1 MNIAPNRLYYGDC
14 LDIMAGFPDSCIDLI
29 CLDPPFNSNEK
40 YNKVFKDSGL
50 RIDPQIKAFDDVW
63 LWDDTSAARVERLKN
78 AVANPASKVIAGFE
92 GFIPR
97 SKMLSYTSYMAER
110 LFVMHHILKETG
122 SIYLHCDS
130 YASHYLK
137 LIMDA
142 IFGEKHFRN
151 EIVWSYRRWPVR
163 GNDFQRMHDIILRYS
178 KGDTWKWNQMFEPKA
193 QSTLKVFGNKVVKS
207 AFDSKGK
214 RIPSETTAEES
225 KGVPL
230 RDVWDMSIIAPSAN
244 ERLGYPTQKPLALYE
259 RIIKASSNPGDLVL
273 DPFAGCGTTIEAAK
287 KNGRDVIG
295 IDILPFAL
303 RLINSYRLAPNGITP
318 LPIEGVPVDM
328 DTAHQLAKTD
338 PFKFQDWA
346 ISLIDGLASN
356 PQKVGDDGIDGF
368 GMFLN
373 TPDNMERKA
382 IIVQVT
388 GASGSQ
394 KAKFDRLHANIRNEN
409 AAMGILI
416 TLDAQ
421 TAQRNWKHTLDPIR
435 MGETTYVPNAAVDS
449 EDQDG
454 VEQLR
459 GAGFRVVQPKKDRV
473 AQIDAVKERLK
484 VDKTGEPAICF
495 LRDRLVHAPDA
506 ELREAYRP
514 VEVTDEFLSL
524 SYSEK
529 RKGTSRDD
537 AETVGD
543 NHGVDGT
550 SYLVR
555 SLGQG
560 RGIGS
565 GSVFQGTVEM
575 RR

>member
-1 MNIAPNRLYYGDC
+1 MNTPFAPNTLYYGDC
-14 LDIMAGFPDSCIDLI
+14 LDIMSGFPDNYIDLI

-63 LWDDTSAARVERLKN
+63 LWDNTSAERVARVKN

-110 LFVMHHILKETG
+110 LFMMHRILKETG
-122 SIYLHCDS
+122 SIYLHCDP

-137 LIMDA
+137 LVMDA
-142 IFGEKHFRN
+142 IFGENNFRN
-151 EIVWSYRRWPVR
+151 EIVWCYGLGGSSSKVFSRK
-163 GNDFQRMHDIILRYS
+163 HDIILFYTKS
-178 KGDTWKWNQMFEPKA
+178 SNWYFDKPTMPSTSAMMAGKEKGMVDYW
-193 QSTLKVFGNKVVKS
+193 V
-207 AFDSKGK
+207 D
-214 RIPSETTAEES
+214 IPTINN
-225 KGVPL
+225 
-230 RDVWDMSIIAPSAN
+230 MAN
-244 ERLGYPTQKPLALYE
+244 ERLGYPTQKPIALYE

-303 RLINSYRLAPNGITP
+303 RLINRYRLSPNGIES
-318 LPIEGVPVDM
+318 LPIQGVPVDI
-328 DTAHQLAKTD
+328 DTARQLARTN
-338 PFKFQDWA
+338 PFKFQDWT

-373 TPDNMERKA
+373 TPDNMDRKA

-388 GASGSQ
+388 GAAGSQ

-435 MGETTYVPNAAVDS
+435 MGETTYTPIQCFSIAEYYRNN
-449 EDQDG
+449 EHW
-454 VEQLR
+454 
-459 GAGFRVVQPKKDRV
+459 DRILTLPSL
-473 AQIDAVKERLK
+473 ANPW
-484 VDKTGEPAICF
+484 TGKHMQQKILF
-495 LRDRLVHAPDA
+495 
-506 ELREAYRP
+506 EA
-514 VEVTDEFLSL
+514 
-524 SYSEK
+524 
-529 RKGTSRDD
+529 
-537 AETVGD
+537 
-543 NHGVDGT
+543 
-550 SYLVR
+550 
-555 SLGQG
+555 
-560 RGIGS
+560 
-565 GSVFQGTVEM
+565 
-575 RR
+575 

>member
-1 MNIAPNRLYYGDC
+1 MNTPFAPNTLYYGDC
-14 LDIMAGFPDSCIDLI
+14 LDIMAGFPDNYIDLI

-63 LWDDTSAARVERLKN
+63 LWDDTSAERVKRVKN

-110 LFVMHHILKETG
+110 LFIMHRILKETG
-122 SIYLHCDS
+122 SIYLHCDP

-137 LIMDA
+137 LVMDA
-142 IFGEKHFRN
+142 IFGENNFRN
-151 EIVWSYRRWPVR
+151 EIVWCYHAGGATKKHFPKK
-163 GNDFQRMHDIILRYS
+163 HDILLLYGKNANISYHDAPRGIPYRDFYAYDK
-178 KGDTWKWNQMFEPKA
+178 KGNIQTDKGYHPDGKMVPDWWEI
-193 QSTLKVFGNKVVKS
+193 S
-207 AFDSKGK
+207 AIS
-214 RIPSETTAEES
+214 SVAS
-225 KGVPL
+225 
-230 RDVWDMSIIAPSAN
+230 

-259 RIIKASSNPGDLVL
+259 RIIRASSNPDDLVL

-303 RLINSYRLAPNGITP
+303 RLINRYRLAPNGITP

-328 DTAHQLAKTD
+328 DTARQLARAA

-388 GASGSQ
+388 GAAGSQ
-394 KAKFDRLHANIRNEN
+394 KAKFDRLQANIRNEN

-421 TAQRNWKHTLDPIR
+421 TAQRNWKHTLDFIQ
-435 MGETTYVPNAAVDS
+435 MGETTYAPIQCFS
-449 EDQDG
+449 
-454 VEQLR
+454 VEEYYRHNERWDPILTLPSLANPWTGKHMQQKIL
-459 GAGFRVVQPKKDRV
+459 F
-473 AQIDAVKERLK
+473 DA
-484 VDKTGEPAICF
+484 
-495 LRDRLVHAPDA
+495 
-506 ELREAYRP
+506 
-514 VEVTDEFLSL
+514 
-524 SYSEK
+524 
-529 RKGTSRDD
+529 
-537 AETVGD
+537 
-543 NHGVDGT
+543 
-550 SYLVR
+550 
-555 SLGQG
+555 
-560 RGIGS
+560 
-565 GSVFQGTVEM
+565 
-575 RR
+575 

>member
-1 MNIAPNRLYYGDC
+1 MNTPFAPNTLYYGDC
-14 LDIMAGFPDSCIDLI
+14 LDIMSGFPDNYIDLI

-63 LWDDTSAARVERLKN
+63 LWDNTSAERVERVKN

-97 SKMLSYTSYMAER
+97 SKMLSYASYMAER
-110 LFVMHHILKETG
+110 LFMMHRILKETG
-122 SIYLHCDS
+122 SIYLHCDP

-137 LIMDA
+137 LVMDA
-142 IFGEKHFRN
+142 IFGENNFRN
-151 EIVWSYRRWPVR
+151 EIVWCYGLGGSSSKVFSRK
-163 GNDFQRMHDIILRYS
+163 HDIILFYTKS
-178 KGDTWKWNQMFEPKA
+178 SNWYFDKPTMPSTSAMMAGKEKGMVDYW
-193 QSTLKVFGNKVVKS
+193 V
-207 AFDSKGK
+207 D
-214 RIPSETTAEES
+214 IPTINN
-225 KGVPL
+225 
-230 RDVWDMSIIAPSAN
+230 MAN
-244 ERLGYPTQKPLALYE
+244 ERLGYPTQKPIALYE

-303 RLINSYRLAPNGITP
+303 RLINRYRLSPNGIES
-318 LPIEGVPVDM
+318 LPIQGVPVDI
-328 DTAHQLAKTD
+328 DTARQLARTN

-373 TPDNMERKA
+373 TPDNMDRKA

-388 GASGSQ
+388 GAAGSQ

-421 TAQRNWKHTLDPIR
+421 TAQRNWKHTLDSIR
-435 MGETTYVPNAAVDS
+435 MGETTYTPIQCFSIEEYYRND
-449 EDQDG
+449 
-454 VEQLR
+454 
-459 GAGFRVVQPKKDRV
+459 
-473 AQIDAVKERLK
+473 ERWNRILTLPSLANPW
-484 VDKTGEPAICF
+484 TGKHMQQKILF
-495 LRDRLVHAPDA
+495 
-506 ELREAYRP
+506 EA
-514 VEVTDEFLSL
+514 
-524 SYSEK
+524 
-529 RKGTSRDD
+529 
-537 AETVGD
+537 
-543 NHGVDGT
+543 
-550 SYLVR
+550 
-555 SLGQG
+555 
-560 RGIGS
+560 
-565 GSVFQGTVEM
+565 
-575 RR
+575 